1 MSVQMALIAML
12 GGAATVWGPIVG
24 AVVLTIAAE
33 GLKAY
38 LERAHTFFYGLLLV
52 LVVLFLPG
60 GLVSIAKQ
68 RWFHRPAPRAQ
79 AA

>member
-1 MSVQMALIAML
+1 M
-12 GGAATVWGPIVG
+12 WGPIVG
-24 AVVLTIAAE
+24 AIVLTVAAE

-38 LERAHTFFYGLLLV
+38 LERAHLFFYGLLLV
-52 LVVLFLPG
+52 VVVLFLPG

-68 RWFHRPAPRAQ
+68 RWFRRTAARPQ